1 MNRITK
7 LFLVAAM
14 AIPAAGSFGF
24 SAPAPAAAASVP
36 QDEKIGAE
44 ENVAHTIAGGDSA
57 LTLRR
62 AESGYVKAHVTGLK
76 LQPGDVLRIS
86 DPSGRESYT
95 YTGADDLAASP
106 DATGFWAMSVT
117 GEAAV
122 LSLSGKDGGP
132 ASPDSTATIDKLT
145 RGFTPAEFK
154 AAQDRQTRSICG
166 ANNYQDVACYQTSN
180 PTEFAR
186 TKPVAKLLRNGS
198 SLCTA
203 WRVGAKNRMLTNNHC
218 FTSTAGI
225 EVWFNYQCPTC
236 NGTTSTPTKVLAS
249 KVLSTDAGL
258 DYTLF
263 EVNNFAAIS
272 SFGFLE
278 LDVRVPAVGER
289 MYVIGHPAGKLK
301 KLSLKDD
308 QSPSGNC
315 QVRAVRVNGSSS
327 QSDISYMCDTEGG
340 SSGSPVLSGNTHKV
354 IGLHHFGGCPNQGVR
369 IDLVAAKIGNLL

>member
-1 MNRITK
+1 M
-7 LFLVAAM
+7 FLVAAM

-24 SAPAPAAAASVP
+24 STPAPAAAASVP
-36 QDEKIGAE
+36 QDEKVGAE
-44 ENVAHTIAGGDSA
+44 ENVAHTIAGGEGA

-76 LQPGDVLRIS
+76 LRSGDVLRIS

-95 YTGADDLAASP
+95 YTGADDVAASP

-117 GEAAV
+117 GETAV
-122 LSLSGKDGGP
+122 LSLAGKDGGP

-203 WRVGAKNRMLTNNHC
+203 WRVGEKNRMLTNKYKPH
-218 FTSTAGI
+218 TM
-225 EVWFNYQCPTC
+225 V
-236 NGTTSTPTKVLAS
+236 
-249 KVLSTDAGL
+249 D
-258 DYTLF
+258 
-263 EVNNFAAIS
+263 
-272 SFGFLE
+272 
-278 LDVRVPAVGER
+278 
-289 MYVIGHPAGKLK
+289 
-301 KLSLKDD
+301 
-308 QSPSGNC
+308 
-315 QVRAVRVNGSSS
+315 
-327 QSDISYMCDTEGG
+327 
-340 SSGSPVLSGNTHKV
+340 
-354 IGLHHFGGCPNQGVR
+354 LH
-369 IDLVAAKIGNLL
+369 